1 MEYRVEELAA
11 ATGLAV
17 DTVRFYQGKGLIS
30 APRREGRAAIYDESH
45 LEALERVRDLKAQ
58 GFSLS
63 QIHRLLSDE
72 GPKEAIGSRGLLAAL
87 LKERVGSRT
96 LTRNDFATESGLGAP
111 LVRAA
116 EQAGLLVPL
125 RIGDE
130 ERFTEADLEMARAGR
145 AVLEAGFPLDRLIQL
160 AQGHDTAIRNVVE
173 NAIDLFD
180 QTIRKPEAD
189 GETTVPDATVEA
201 TYRELFPAVTRLV
214 ALHFQHA
221 LVERALDRLRDSG
234 EYSDLGAALVATQSA
249 RLEVSW
255 R

>member
-72 GPKEAIGSRGLLAAL
+72 EAIGSRGLLAAL

-96 LTRNDFATESGLGAP
+96 LTRNDFAAESGLGAP

-130 ERFTEADLEMARAGR
+130 ERFTEADLENGACRPCGSGSRLSAG
-145 AVLEAGFPLDRLIQL
+145 P
-160 AQGHDTAIRNVVE
+160 
-173 NAIDLFD
+173 
-180 QTIRKPEAD
+180 
-189 GETTVPDATVEA
+189 PDPTR
-201 TYRELFPAVTRLV
+201 TRPRHRHPKRGRECHR
-214 ALHFQHA
+214 
-221 LVERALDRLRDSG
+221 SI
-234 EYSDLGAALVATQSA
+234 
-249 RLEVSW
+249 
-255 R
+255 